1 MNNLKLG
8 IGYHPSFSFGDG
20 STLAL
25 PQAAELMEL
34 GLAEL
39 KDWRASPRYRKEVG
53 LSLHL
58 SRSPITEDERSQD
71 AFIEHLRASISDA
84 RLVSV
89 GLHVTGERGEGIGR
103 FGFSSHFAASAE
115 KERRAA
121 RFASAVTERLGVPV
135 WLENANFYSGSQEE
149 VLAGWDSLRRICA
162 LSGAKVILDLSHM
175 AIDAHNVGLEPSACL
190 GAVPWPLVAEVHL
203 SGIVEGGGAWHD
215 GHSLPVHSATWALL
229 ESCLTLLVSRSNGI
243 FLTIEH
249 TDVSWR
255 DRVAEF
261 EADCS
266 RLTALAAATRR
277 PRVADRRAEADGYAK
292 SYLKRLLKRQIPK
305 LEAACVERG
314 VSFDALFQEWLLQR
328 VETDGLRL
336 SLTPDELAP
345 SDALESRVAAPDF
358 LDYAKGRLVQ

>member
-1 MNNLKLG
+1 MNQLKLG
-8 IGYHPSFSFGDG
+8 VGYHPAFSFGDG
-20 STLAL
+20 ATIAL
-25 PQAAELMEL
+25 PRAAELMEL

-39 KDWRASPRYRKEVG
+39 KDWRASPKLRKEMG

-71 AFIEHLRASISDA
+71 MFIEHLRASIGDA

-121 RFASAVTERLGVPV
+121 RFASAVAERLGAPV

-149 VLAGWDSLRRICA
+149 VLACWDSLRRICA
-162 LSGAKVILDLSHM
+162 ASDAKVILDLSHM
-175 AIDAHNVGLEPSACL
+175 AIDAHNVGLELSACL

-229 ESCLTLLVSRSNGI
+229 ESCLTLLASRPNDI
-243 FLTIEH
+243 FLTLEH

-255 DRVAEF
+255 DCVAEF

-266 RLTALAAATRR
+266 RLTALAASTRR
-277 PRVADRRAEADGYAK
+277 AFGADRGEEADGYAK
-292 SYLKRLLKRQIPK
+292 GYLKRLLKRQIPK

-314 VSFDALFQEWLLQR
+314 ISFDTLFQEWLLQR
-328 VETDGLRL
+328 VETEGLRL
-336 SLTPDELAP
+336 SLTADELAP
-345 SDALESRVAAPDF
+345 SDAAASRVAAPDF
-358 LDYAKGRLVQ
+358 LAYTKGRLV